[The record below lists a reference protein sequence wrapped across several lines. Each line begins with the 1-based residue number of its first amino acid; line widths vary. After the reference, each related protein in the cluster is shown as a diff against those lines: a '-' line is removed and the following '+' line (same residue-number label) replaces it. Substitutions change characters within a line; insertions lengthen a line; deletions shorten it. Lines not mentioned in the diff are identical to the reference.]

1 VTTTL
6 IVNSFGVGSEG
17 GGGASVVR
25 GVAVGGAAGFEW
37 SPKMRMDATLTKPA
51 SIPKIASAANNL
63 RIVGIYSP
71 EHFARSV
78 SVDGRIRVARRTG

>member
-1 VTTTL
+1 M
-6 IVNSFGVGSEG
+6 IVNSFGVGGEG

-51 SIPKIASAANNL
+51 SNL

-78 SVDGRIRVARRTG
+78 SVDGRIRVARRIG

>member
-6 IVNSFGVGSEG
+6 IVNSFGVGTEG

-37 SPKMRMDATLTKPA
+37 SLKMRTAATLTKPA
-51 SIPKIASAANNL
+51 SIPKIASAASNL
-63 RIVGIYSP
+63 RIVDIYS
-71 EHFARSV
+71 S
-78 SVDGRIRVARRTG
+78 DLT

>member
-6 IVNSFGVGSEG
+6 IVNSFGVGTEG

-37 SPKMRMDATLTKPA
+37 SLKMRTAATLTKPA
-51 SIPKIASAANNL
+51 SIPKIASAASNL
-63 RIVGIYSP
+63 RIVDIYSS
-71 EHFARSV
+71 EYFARSV
-78 SVDGRIRVARRTG
+78 SVDGRTRVARRTG